1 MLPDRL
7 HAGYISTKEKLFLFP
22 SPDRKEHTALNPDE
36 FGWLKQLQLYV
47 MPSLLGESS

>member
-22 SPDRKEHTALNPDE
+22 SPDRKEYTTLNADE
-36 FGWLKQLQLYV
+36 FSWLKQLQLCAI
-47 MPSLLGESS
+47 PSLLGASL